1 MIELMK
7 RFIVW
12 WRMKEMKDERN
23 ERWKK
28 WKMKDK
34 WKMEDGKCEDDEYMY
49 DTQWDKKF
57 MISFMIRWWLIQY
70 FYGSW

>member
-1 MIELMK
+1 
-7 RFIVW
+7 
-12 WRMKEMKDERN
+12 
-23 ERWKK
+23 
-28 WKMKDK
+28 
-34 WKMEDGKCEDDEYMY
+34 MEDGKCEDDEYMY